1 MNDELS
7 LLEEFL
13 EESREHLSRME
24 QDFLELE
31 KGDQNPEL
39 INRIFRAVHTVKGS
53 SGFFGLVRI
62 GSISHAMESV
72 LDGLR
77 EGNLETTPKMLD
89 LLLEGLDQLRIL
101 FSDLEHSNE
110 VDTWDLEE
118 RLRDLCAHH
127 AKSTAPVLTFEPQES
142 EVSAETAAVT
152 PTGHHL
158 YRLNFDITQ
167 MERERSMSPVQLV
180 EHLLSFGE
188 IHDGRLE
195 TRDNLGLSEGL
206 PTGLLYRILFS
217 SVLDRDLVAHAINL
231 PEEAVEEI
239 GREGTLGSE
248 RGPADASAPESREPH
263 SSIPLPPAP
272 PEDFVSSLSSNSS
285 PGSASEFPREST
297 FEATAREE
305 PPAPRPEQEYIKV
318 RLDIL
323 DRLMSLAG
331 ELVLVRNQQMLRQ
344 RPEDTEGRR
353 VVQQLDLVASELQ
366 ETILRTRMQ
375 PIGSV
380 FSRFSRVVRDLSRK
394 LGKSIQ
400 VKTSGDEAELDKNIL
415 EALIDPLTHI
425 VRNSCDHGLEIPE
438 ERRRTGKP
446 EIGTIEL
453 KAWHEG
459 GHIHVEVQDDGRGVD
474 RARVRQK
481 VLEKGLR
488 SAEEMAALSESEV
501 LAMIFLPGFS
511 TAATVSDMSG
521 RGVGMDVVKSSVE
534 ALGGM
539 VEIHSEAG
547 AGMTLHM
554 RLPLTLAIIPSMI
567 VQSMD
572 QAFAIPQI
580 NLEELVTLYDEEIL
594 ARIESAGAREVFRLR
609 GMLLPLIHLSEVLRT
624 SEPLD
629 EEARQKSVEQH
640 RQDRLTHWARLQEER
655 SNGHSSSWSLS
666 FAVLKIGNSRYGL
679 VLEKL
684 LGTEEIVVK
693 PMHRAI
699 KDIPLYSGATVL
711 GDGQVALILDV
722 QGIARH
728 FGTPLESRSQRI
740 ETEQATAGQRL
751 LVFRNGPQE
760 QLALPLE
767 SIGRIEEIAPEQIER
782 VGNHEFIALQGVST
796 RIQRLEDCLE
806 ISTPPASHR
815 HYAILP
821 RRSEH
826 PWCMLAQ
833 ELVDIGEYSFE
844 LDQHSVSHPSLL
856 GTMRIRD
863 HLTLLIDPQAL
874 APESTEH
881 PMENP

>member
-1 MNDELS
+1 M
-7 LLEEFL
+7 
-13 EESREHLSRME
+13 
-24 QDFLELE
+24 
-31 KGDQNPEL
+31 
-39 INRIFRAVHTVKGS
+39 
-53 SGFFGLVRI
+53 
-62 GSISHAMESV
+62 
-72 LDGLR
+72 
-77 EGNLETTPKMLD
+77 
-89 LLLEGLDQLRIL
+89 
-101 FSDLEHSNE
+101 
-110 VDTWDLEE
+110 EE

-127 AKSTAPVLTFEPQES
+127 DKPAAPVLTFEPQES
-142 EVSAETAAVT
+142 EVSAVT
-152 PTGHHL
+152 PPGHHL

-167 MERERSMSPVQLV
+167 MERDRSMSPVQLV

-195 TRDNLGLSEGL
+195 TRENLGLSEGL

-217 SVLDRDLVAHAINL
+217 SVLERDLVAHAINL
-231 PEEAVEEI
+231 AEDAVEEI
-239 GREGTLGSE
+239 GREGTLGSD
-248 RGPADASAPESREPH
+248 RGPADPPPPTSGEPH
-263 SSIPLPPAP
+263 STIPLPPPP
-272 PEDFVSSLSSNSS
+272 PEDFSSCPSSLSSPSL
-285 PGSASEFPREST
+285 PDASREPQI
-297 FEATAREE
+297 E
-305 PPAPRPEQEYIKV
+305 PAPREESHPSRAEQEYIKV

-331 ELVLVRNQQMLRQ
+331 ELVLVRNQQMLRHL
-344 RPEDTEGRR
+344 PEDTEGRR
-353 VVQQLDLVASELQ
+353 VVQQLDLVTSELQ

-380 FSRFSRVVRDLSRK
+380 FSRFTRVVRDLSRK

-425 VRNSCDHGLEIPE
+425 VRNSCDHGLESPE
-438 ERRRTGKP
+438 ERRRAGKP
-446 EIGTIEL
+446 ETGTIAL

-459 GHIHVEVQDDGRGVD
+459 GHIHVEVQDDGRGID
-474 RARVRQK
+474 RERVRRK

-488 SAEEMAALSESEV
+488 SPEEVAALSDAEV

-511 TAATVSDMSG
+511 TAATVSDLSG

-534 ALGGM
+534 ALGGV
-539 VEIHSEAG
+539 VEIRSEAG
-547 AGMTLHM
+547 AGTSLHM

-567 VQSMD
+567 VQSVD
-572 QAFAIPQI
+572 QVFAIPQI

-594 ARIESAGAREVFRLR
+594 ERIESAGAREVFRLR
-609 GMLLPLIHLSEVLRT
+609 GMLLPLIHLSEVLHT
-624 SEPLD
+624 PAALD
-629 EEARQKSVEQH
+629 EEARQKSVEEH
-640 RQDRLTHWARLQEER
+640 RQERLAHWERLQEER
-655 SNGHSSSWSLS
+655 RHGRSVSWSLS
-666 FAVLKIGNSRYGL
+666 FAVLKIGNARYGL

-740 ETEQATAGQRL
+740 ETEQVAAGQRL

-767 SIGRIEEIAPEQIER
+767 SIGRIEEITPDRIER

-796 RIQRLEDCLE
+796 RILRLENRLA
-806 ISTPPASHR
+806 ISSPQASLR

-821 RRSEH
+821 RRSDH

-844 LDQHSVSHPSLL
+844 LDRHSVSDPSLL
-856 GTMRIRD
+856 GTMRIRE
-863 HLTLLIDPQAL
+863 HLTLLLDPLAL
-874 APESTEH
+874 APEPTEH
-881 PMENP
+881 PMEIP